1 MQHFLLTAALRIKVN
16 VPKTEWRRT
25 YKRIKSRTGESRFRL
40 NLQRF
45 KGSIKESVPNFAKV
59 ANARKIGKTFCHKR
73 NRADITDFSKKKSR
87 IFNHA

>member
-1 MQHFLLTAALRIKVN
+1 MYPKQNDAAPTSESKVEQVN
-16 VPKTEWRRT
+16 PDSAWI
-25 YKRIKSRTGESRFRL
+25 Y
-40 NLQRF
+40 
-45 KGSIKESVPNFAKV
+45 KGSRVASKNFAKV